1 MPKHYVIRRKLN
13 QNQHTPQYFSTT
25 PNPSRMKISA
35 IQGLPRPDPRQTV
48 KDESYSQRS
57 ACPGG
62 HFGGFAA

>member
-35 IQGLPRPDPRQTV
+35 IQGLPRQDPRQTV
-48 KDESYSQRS
+48 KDEFDIVKIWPVGSGS
-57 ACPGG
+57 
-62 HFGGFAA
+62 